1 LARKLEVWDW
11 CLFSPHWDQYMV
23 FLGNGIVNEFC
34 RMSFVA
40 MSISVLLDP
49 LHLGVTGS
57 GSRYHIWSDPMFA

>member
-1 LARKLEVWDW
+1 
-11 CLFSPHWDQYMV
+11 MV

-49 LHLGVTGS
+49 VNLGVLGS

>member
-1 LARKLEVWDW
+1 
-11 CLFSPHWDQYMV
+11 MV